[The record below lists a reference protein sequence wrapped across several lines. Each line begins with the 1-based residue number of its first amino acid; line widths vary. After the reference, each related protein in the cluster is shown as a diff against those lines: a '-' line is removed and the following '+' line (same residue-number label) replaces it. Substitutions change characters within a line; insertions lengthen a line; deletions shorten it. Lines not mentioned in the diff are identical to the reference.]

1 MEQKIF
7 RIGIVDDHQLILDGL
22 QKLLASV
29 DNYQVAFIENSA
41 RKALELLENN
51 PVDLVITD
59 VAMPDLNGAEFIQ
72 RLRQNHPKIKILV
85 LSMYRTDMIKEEDI
99 DGYILKESSSDTI
112 LKKVKE
118 IQNKKPKSVYGVSGE
133 NYHNLSKRE
142 REIVVEIGN
151 GLSSEQ
157 IAEKLF
163 LSYYTVESHKKNIF
177 LKLNVN
183 TISELIKKAMHL
195 GIIMN

>member
-29 DNYQVAFIENSA
+29 DNYKVAFVENSA
-41 RKALELLENN
+41 RKALEILENDS
-51 PVDLVITD
+51 VDLIITD
-59 VAMPDLNGAEFIQ
+59 VAMPDINGAEFIQ

-85 LSMYRTDMIKEEDI
+85 LSMYKTDLIKEEDI
-99 DGYILKESSSDTI
+99 DGYILKESSSETI

-118 IQNKKPKSVYGVSGE
+118 VQNQRPKSIYGNAGE

-142 REIVVEIGN
+142 REIVIEIGN
-151 GLSSEQ
+151 GFSSEQ

-163 LSYYTVESHKKNIF
+163 LSYYTVESHKKNIY

-183 TISELIKKAMHL
+183 TTSELIKKAMHL